1 MSTNHCEPVEFYF
14 TEQKCLFY
22 ALESLGL
29 GKLVVMTLLAVP
41 LAPMTQAPTNDGH
54 GRPASAAAQPGGAA
68 GPERRS
74 LSQWGRDKG
83 LTVSVPVPN
92 NALGEGLRGRGASSG
107 VQEGRRLAGV
117 VWKRGQI
124 NTAFR
129 RSSSLPCAVCAQ
141 HPVCFY
147 KPCFAGPRCHR
158 EPALGRRR
166 PGRSAVGFEMQLLGA
181 SRDPALPPPKHAR
194 FRAQQARSLHAMRE
208 CGLLLPLRA

>member
-54 GRPASAAAQPGGAA
+54 GRTASAAAQPGGAA

-141 HPVCFY
+141 DPLCV
-147 KPCFAGPRCHR
+147 
-158 EPALGRRR
+158 
-166 PGRSAVGFEMQLLGA
+166 LLGA